1 MTIVK
6 TTRKRLKSRML
17 AFLKSLNGIITFI
30 FFSMFNFNIY
40 PNFSRSIKSSELLSR
55 AQKNDME
62 FNEIIL
68 EVQSLSVAGGA
79 GGAAA
84 VSDIIIGQNLLL
96 SSGAEDLDYWPP
108 NGLQG

>member
-1 MTIVK
+1 MLHCKTMTIVK

-79 GGAAA
+79 GGA
-84 VSDIIIGQNLLL
+84 VGWRPFGWFIPS
-96 SSGAEDLDYWPP
+96 
-108 NGLQG
+108 